1 MNEKMFEIM
10 KNKPGFIAALD
21 QSGGSS
27 SKTLKNYGIEESEY
41 SSEEEMFN
49 LIHEMRKRVFTS
61 KAFTNDH
68 IIGAILFE
76 KTMLSKV
83 NGQFTADYLWNE
95 KQIVSFLKVDK
106 GLAEQANG
114 VKLMKEIPELDEE
127 LKEANEKNIFG
138 TKMRS
143 VIYEPNEEGI
153 KAIVK
158 QQFELAERICNAGL
172 VPIIEPEVDINAPE
186 KEKCEEILKADFE
199 NDNPS
204 KSQENATNILK
215 EDSETYNLNT
225 HLNKKHDKLFK
236 EILSDKKEAVKFI
249 NHYLNLCLVESD
261 IEKYEKEF
269 RTNGFYN
276 IEADIVYKLKEKNVF
291 ILIEHQS
298 SVDLKMAYRVLC
310 YKDAIIE
317 SAIDKKRLKE
327 RNYKIP
333 KVIAIVLYTGKRK
346 WNSLSINDIEERIDG
361 YENPNNEYH
370 LIDSNEFSRNKL
382 LSDNLITSKAMLI
395 EKSKNKDELYKN
407 IEDVIHNQIRN
418 NTFDN
423 TQLEKLVRYE
433 LAETEDNNIISKFL
447 EKIRNIEGGNEIMT
461 NASRI
466 INNEIRKQRREGK
479 IEGIAEGKA
488 EGKAEGIALI
498 AKKLKGQMHI
508 KDISQITGLSEEEIK
523 AL

>member
-1 MNEKMFEIM
+1 M
-10 KNKPGFIAALD
+10 
-21 QSGGSS
+21 
-27 SKTLKNYGIEESEY
+27 
-41 SSEEEMFN
+41 
-49 LIHEMRKRVFTS
+49 
-61 KAFTNDH
+61 
-68 IIGAILFE
+68 
-76 KTMLSKV
+76 
-83 NGQFTADYLWNE
+83 
-95 KQIVSFLKVDK
+95 
-106 GLAEQANG
+106 
-114 VKLMKEIPELDEE
+114 
-127 LKEANEKNIFG
+127 
-138 TKMRS
+138 
-143 VIYEPNEEGI
+143 
-153 KAIVK
+153 
-158 QQFELAERICNAGL
+158 
-172 VPIIEPEVDINAPE
+172 
-186 KEKCEEILKADFE
+186 
-199 NDNPS
+199 
-204 KSQENATNILK
+204 
-215 EDSETYNLNT
+215 
-225 HLNKKHDKLFK
+225 FK

-298 SVDLKMAYRVLC
+298 SVDLKMAYRILC
-310 YKDAIIE
+310 YKNAIIE

-346 WNSLSINDIEERIDG
+346 WNSLSINDIEEKIDG

>member
-1 MNEKMFEIM
+1 MNEEKMYIPSGLKTRDGKDIM
-10 KNKPGFIAALD
+10 CYTGEFYLKNK
-21 QSGGSS
+21 
-27 SKTLKNYGIEESEY
+27 
-41 SSEEEMFN
+41 
-49 LIHEMRKRVFTS
+49 
-61 KAFTNDH
+61 
-68 IIGAILFE
+68 E
-76 KTMLSKV
+76 K
-83 NGQFTADYLWNE
+83 
-95 KQIVSFLKVDK
+95 IDK
-106 GLAEQANG
+106 L
-114 VKLMKEIPELDEE
+114 VK
-127 LKEANEKNIFG
+127 
-138 TKMRS
+138 
-143 VIYEPNEEGI
+143 
-153 KAIVK
+153 
-158 QQFELAERICNAGL
+158 
-172 VPIIEPEVDINAPE
+172 
-186 KEKCEEILKADFE
+186 KCEEILKANFE
-199 NDNPS
+199 NDNSS

-310 YKDAIIE
+310 YKDAI
-317 SAIDKKRLKE
+317 
-327 RNYKIP
+327 
-333 KVIAIVLYTGKRK
+333 
-346 WNSLSINDIEERIDG
+346 
-361 YENPNNEYH
+361 
-370 LIDSNEFSRNKL
+370 
-382 LSDNLITSKAMLI
+382 
-395 EKSKNKDELYKN
+395 
-407 IEDVIHNQIRN
+407 
-418 NTFDN
+418 
-423 TQLEKLVRYE
+423 
-433 LAETEDNNIISKFL
+433 ETEDNNIISKFL

>member
-1 MNEKMFEIM
+1 MNEEKMYIPSGLKTRDGKDIM
-10 KNKPGFIAALD
+10 CYTGEFYLKNKKKI
-21 QSGGSS
+21 
-27 SKTLKNYGIEESEY
+27 
-41 SSEEEMFN
+41 
-49 LIHEMRKRVFTS
+49 
-61 KAFTNDH
+61 
-68 IIGAILFE
+68 
-76 KTMLSKV
+76 
-83 NGQFTADYLWNE
+83 
-95 KQIVSFLKVDK
+95 DK
-106 GLAEQANG
+106 L
-114 VKLMKEIPELDEE
+114 VK
-127 LKEANEKNIFG
+127 
-138 TKMRS
+138 
-143 VIYEPNEEGI
+143 
-153 KAIVK
+153 
-158 QQFELAERICNAGL
+158 
-172 VPIIEPEVDINAPE
+172 
-186 KEKCEEILKADFE
+186 KCEEILKADFE

-215 EDSETYNLNT
+215 EDSEIYNLNT

-249 NHYLNLCLVESD
+249 NNYLNLCLVESD

-276 IEADIVYKLKEKNVF
+276 IETDIVYKLKEKNVF

-310 YKDAIIE
+310 YKNAIIE

-346 WNSLSINDIEERIDG
+346 WNSLSINDIEEKIDG

-433 LAETEDNNIISKFL
+433 LAETEDNNIISEFL

-466 INNEIRKQRREGK
+466 INREIRKSKKEGIEIGWNQGIIRGKEEGK
-479 IEGIAEGKA
+479 IEGKVEGKA
-488 EGKAEGIALI
+488 EGKAEGIALV
-498 AKKLKGQMHI
+498 AKRLKGKMHI
-508 KDISQITGLSEEEIK
+508 KDISQITGLSEKEIK
-523 AL
+523 QL